1 MASSYKTPDYI
12 RYHSPIYIHS
22 HRKKLDTNAAIDR
35 LLIKHVQGDI
45 DSAIGQLTK
54 VINYLKNISMDPLV
68 QQFYKDTH
76 NGYTRNHSQ
85 KGQLWVDN
93 YVIDRQK
100 LVDLKKQQDVEKI
113 ISTNAQKVEELYGPW
128 LKSQADAGKIIADVV
143 GWQGVQYFIDFFR
156 QEAILKGNKKKNLN
170 LSGTSLVKEMITTRK
185 GEITKECKRQLRK
198 YRNSI
203 NPLAKDV
210 ETILNDIQSSV
221 DSYINSFN
229 DVNHCLLD
237 ANSADRLQHT
247 ITAFNGHK
255 IAKYGI
261 SGSGFS
267 FEKVFNYLLLDKIVK
282 QNNNGSFEISLN
294 GETFTVEGTSNS
306 NKGHEVTTDNVIK
319 ILDGVAEKIKIGFS
333 LKATVGKKGATSKFS
348 KTVYNSKI
356 GKNGPT
362 IIKKYFSSLYNIPLE
377 DQNELLYYIGN
388 EMAFEV
394 FVAPYSYNWVIDLST
409 NEMQI
414 PTNNAAP
421 ARLDRLV
428 YLRSLIVA
436 IFLLKAM
443 IGSIFLQDDFI
454 EAISEKNYIP
464 PILISFLNEDY
475 FTYEVLERILNIATN
490 NSTEMVKYAN
500 VKMDDFGY
508 NFSEKKLTD
517 LFLTKKMIESKY
529 SNRYDDLINNEVSY
543 PFMDIA
549 PYLSLDEALKDITG
563 DIAFQPIIEKLTRPV
578 NFHIA
583 INELIK

>member
-35 LLIKHVQGDI
+35 LLIKHVQNDI
-45 DSAIGQLTK
+45 DSAIDQLTK
-54 VINYLKNISMDPLV
+54 VINYLKNISIDPLV

-76 NGYTRNHSQ
+76 SGHTRNHSQ

-113 ISTNAQKVEELYGPW
+113 VSTNAQKVEELYGPW
-128 LKSQADAGKIIADVV
+128 LKSQADARKIIADVV
-143 GWQGVQYFIDFFR
+143 GWQGVKYFTDFFR

-170 LSGTSLVKEMITTRK
+170 LSGTSLVKDMITTRK

-210 ETILNDIQSSV
+210 ETILNDIQSGI

-237 ANSADRLQHT
+237 ANSAGRLQHT

-267 FEKVFNYLLLDKIVK
+267 FEKIFNYLLLDKITK
-282 QNNNGSFEISLN
+282 QNNGAFEISLN
-294 GETFTVEGTSNS
+294 GETFIVEGTSSS

-319 ILDGVAEKIKIGFS
+319 ILDGVVEKIKIGFS
-333 LKATVGKKGATSKFS
+333 LKATVGKTGATSKFS
-348 KTVYNSKI
+348 KTIYDSKI
-356 GKNGPT
+356 GKQGST

-377 DQNELLYYIGN
+377 DQNELLYYLGN
-388 EMAFEV
+388 EMAFSV
-394 FVAPYSYNWVIDLST
+394 FVAPYSYNWVINLTT
-409 NEMQI
+409 NETQI
-414 PTNNAAP
+414 PANNAAP
-421 ARLDRLV
+421 VKLDRLV

-454 EAISEKNYIP
+454 AAISEKNYIP

-475 FTYEVLERILNIATN
+475 FTYEVLERILDIATN
-490 NSTEMVKYAN
+490 NSTQMGKYAN

-508 NFSEKKLTD
+508 HLSENKLTD

-529 SNRYDDLINNEVSY
+529 ANRYDDLINNEVSY